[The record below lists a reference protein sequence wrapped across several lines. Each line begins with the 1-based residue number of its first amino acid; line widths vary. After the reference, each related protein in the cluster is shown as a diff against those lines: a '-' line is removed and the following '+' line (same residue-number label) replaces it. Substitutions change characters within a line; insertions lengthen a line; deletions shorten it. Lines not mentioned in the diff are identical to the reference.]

1 MDFISVRFFFDS
13 LDVAV
18 EALVIVLE
26 DARETD
32 KEYSFGSLSAQQ
44 VLASGLVLVGD
55 AKHLS
60 DKLIK
65 LPNVSVASD

>member
-18 EALVIVLE
+18 EALITVLE

-32 KEYSFGSLSAQQ
+32 KDYSFGSLSTQQ
-44 VLASGLVLVGD
+44 IMSSGLILVGD
-55 AKHLS
+55 AQHIADRLKELPGVFMSS
-60 DKLIK
+60 D
-65 LPNVSVASD
+65 